1 MQAKTQSGSAD
12 SIFRGKEN
20 RMRILAIADNEEKA
34 LWDFFDKER
43 LGEIDLIISCGDL
56 HAEYLEFLR
65 TMLNAELL
73 YVRGNHDSA
82 YEEHPPEGCVC
93 IEDRIFN
100 FHGLRIMGLGGSM
113 RSREGR
119 DMYTERQM
127 ATRVRKLRPM
137 ADMMNGFDMLITHAP
152 AKGYGDLEDH
162 AHQGFAVFN
171 DLMDRYHPRYLLH
184 GHVHKEY
191 ARFSREREHPSGAKI
206 INCCGYVIL
215 EVGKEEYPAQGKTGS
230 LLYDLVTNIRNR

>member
-1 MQAKTQSGSAD
+1 MDG
-12 SIFRGKEN
+12 GN
-20 RMRILAIADNEEKA
+20 MRILAVADNEEKA
-34 LWDFFDKER
+34 LWDYFDKSR
-43 LGEIDLIISCGDL
+43 LGEIDLILSCGDL
-56 HAEYLEFLR
+56 HAAYLEFLR

-73 YVRGNHDSA
+73 YVRGNHDDGYA
-82 YEEHPPEGCVC
+82 GHEPEGCVC
-93 IEDRIFN
+93 IEDKIFN

-113 RSREGR
+113 RYRDGV

-127 ATRVRKLRPM
+127 SARVRKLRPM
-137 ADMMNGFDMLITHAP
+137 AEMTNGFDILMTHAP
-152 AKGYGDLEDH
+152 AKGYGDLADH

-171 DLMDRYHPRYLLH
+171 DLMGRYRPKYHLH

-191 ARFSREREHPSGAKI
+191 GRFVREREHACGAKV

-230 LLYDLVTNIRNR
+230 LLYDLVTNLKKH